1 MTLNQLADQAY
12 RNASE
17 KGFHDAYDFSDISWQ
32 LMKVA
37 LIHSE
42 ASEVLE
48 ALRKNRGEREVVE
61 EICDILIRTLDF
73 YAALRAGG
81 VVKSDLE
88 EVYAE
93 KTTKNA
99 GRPHMHGVKA

>member
-1 MTLNQLADQAY
+1 MSLNELADQAFG
-12 RNASE
+12 NAVS
-17 KGFHDAYDFSDISWQ
+17 KGFHNGYDFSDISWQ
-32 LMKVA
+32 LMKIA

-48 ALRKNRGEREVVE
+48 ALRKDQGERAVVE

-81 VVKSDLE
+81 VVESDLD
-88 EVYAE
+88 EVYRE
-93 KTTKNA
+93 KTVKNA
-99 GRPHMHGVKA
+99 GRPHMHGVRA